1 MIFDTFIAWIG
12 LINLWSAPK
21 ENIESQDRVL

>member
-1 MIFDTFIAWIG
+1 MIFDTFTAWIG

-21 ENIESQDRVL
+21 GNIEYQGRGL